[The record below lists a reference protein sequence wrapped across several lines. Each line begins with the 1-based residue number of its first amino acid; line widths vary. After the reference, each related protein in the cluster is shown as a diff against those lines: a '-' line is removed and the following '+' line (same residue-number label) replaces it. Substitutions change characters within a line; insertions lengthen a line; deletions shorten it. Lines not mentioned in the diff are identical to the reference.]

1 MNGEMEIEV
10 LTEKHAAEMIAFHKL
25 CFPVDCWK
33 DEDWD
38 DLLHDPR
45 AVYYALTEDGKIV
58 GNVYIYNW
66 QGEDDYVKIMNLAV
80 HPDYR
85 GRGYAHRLLNH
96 VTQEMSALGMKRF
109 CAETRASNKGMQKVF
124 SDCGYRFRKEEDV
137 GFAHPKENGYK
148 YILEL

>member
-1 MNGEMEIEV
+1 MNDGMQIEV
-10 LTEKHAAEMIAFHKL
+10 LNAERAAEMIAFHKL
-25 CFPVDCWK
+25 CFPVDAWK

-66 QGEDDYVKIMNLAV
+66 QGENDYVKIMNLAV
-80 HPDYR
+80 HPDRR
-85 GRGYAHRLLNH
+85 GRGCAHRLLNH

-109 CAETRASNKGMQKVF
+109 CAETRASNKAMQKVF
-124 SDCGYRFRKEEDV
+124 ADCGYRFRKEEDV
-137 GFAHPKENGYK
+137 GFDHPKENGYK
-148 YILEL
+148 YTLEL

>member
-10 LTEKHAAEMIAFHKL
+10 LTEKHAAEMIAFHHL
-25 CFPVDCWK
+25 CFPTDAWK

-38 DLLHDPR
+38 ELLCDPR
-45 AVYYALTEDGKIV
+45 AVYYALTEGGRIV

-80 HPDYR
+80 HPDHR
-85 GRGYAHRLLNH
+85 GRGYAHLLLNH
-96 VTQEMSALGMKRF
+96 VTQELSALGMKRF
-109 CAETRASNKGMQKVF
+109 CAETRASNKAMQKVF
-124 SDCGYRFRKEEDV
+124 ADCGYRFRKEEDV